1 MAGNN
6 KPRIKNKINTPIPAP
21 GITLCDTGTG
31 VGVEVTVAVGVTDGV
46 AVSGIKV
53 AVEVEVA
60 VGVFEG
66 VLVAVSV
73 GVCVKVGGTGV
84 AVFLGTPPP
93 SCPPPDSGGQGVT
106 APVESGTPQSC
117 AATDRL
123 GTKLIPRPMEIKT
136 NKPIHARRFT
146 FSSLFRVHLPAQ
158 LI

>member
-6 KPRIKNKINTPIPAP
+6 KPRIKNKISAPIPAP
-21 GITLCDTGTG
+21 GKTLCVKGTG
-31 VGVEVTVAVGVTDGV
+31 VGVKVNVAVGMTDEV
-46 AVSGIKV
+46 AVSGMKV
-53 AVEVEVA
+53 AVEVAVA
-60 VGVFEG
+60 VGVLEG
-66 VLVAVSV
+66 VLVAVFV
-73 GVCVKVGGTGV
+73 GVCVKVGGSGV
-84 AVFLGTPPP
+84 AVLLRMTPP

-136 NKPIHARRFT
+136 NNPIHARRFT